1 MANTTVNFTD
11 LSKAPI
17 LVADAQINVSA
28 TDLTFIGKKY
38 PESYSKIIAENFL
51 HLLENFASSTE
62 PDKPVEG
69 QLWFNTN
76 SLQEVDSDVSDA
88 SNSFGLKIY
97 VGSTWLPLGIIKK
110 AAVSPSSGNL
120 TSSNLKKGDLYVDTS
135 KNQLYIYNGSGYSL
149 VGPFFNSFEKTGI
162 EVEEIIDS
170 ADNRAISVVTFF
182 IKARR
187 LAIFSDKSFKP
198 KLIYEGFK
206 IIKQGVNLSN
216 STFDIDTTFWGTS
229 EKAKNLIVGDTVVLG
244 NNFLRS
250 DVIST
255 TNFEFN
261 IRSNK
266 GLNLGPDGSFNIAN
280 DNTGAFLYNK
290 NSDSDI
296 DFRFKRA
303 DSTDSQTV
311 VRITGRNNGRVGIN
325 KTNPQEVLDV
335 TGNIQATGNF
345 LGSNLFATGNIELG
359 GKLTITN
366 NIEFATSP
374 NINIGKITNVNDIIP
389 RLGADL
395 GAQDKKWATIYVD
408 RIGSPQQYPLI
419 YGNIVANQLVVGGN
433 GRTQLAVEDLTNS
446 STTIKVLST
455 ADFPSSGT
463 LIIDNEEIT
472 YTSKLS
478 DRFTGITRGS
488 SAVNHSIGTFVFQKT
503 GTQQNFGTID
513 GLSRGLSS
521 PVTFV
526 TSNDSDIVF
535 EESGTGL
542 SSIAFQNAGQLK
554 TIKTKLNTNFIT
566 SKNMANIVKNEDL
579 FLIQDPSDNAYYK
592 VNKTALSNSLPTIPV
607 GTIILYTGS
616 LANIPA
622 GYYPCDGRELVK
634 TFDQK
639 LFNVIRYRFR
649 AEADLPSAGGTVD
662 TFCLPDLRSSVPNFY
677 PNQLL
682 KGLSYAITDLG
693 TTDWSTLGYTG
704 LLAPQVNTVFLA
716 TWNGPTHPGTGTGRA
731 RLADGL
737 HYIIFTGNL

>member
-1 MANTTVNFTD
+1 MAKTIINFSDPSKTSLEVND
-11 LSKAPI
+11 G
-17 LVADAQINVSA
+17 QINNNS
-28 TDLTFIGKKY
+28 TSLTYIGKKY

-51 HLLENFASSTE
+51 HLLENFASTAE
-62 PDKPVEG
+62 PNSPVQG
-69 QLWFNTN
+69 QLWFNPN
-76 SLQEVDSDVSDA
+76 NLQEVDSDIDSA
-88 SNSFGLKIY
+88 TNSFGLKMR
-97 VGSTWLPLGIIKK
+97 VGNSWLPIGVIKK

-120 TSSNLKKGDLYVDTS
+120 QSSNLKKGDLYVDTS

-170 ADNRAISVVTFF
+170 ADNRPISVVTFF

-187 LAIFSDKSFKP
+187 IAIFSDKTFTP

-206 IIKQGVNLSN
+206 NIKQGVNLSN
-216 STFDIDTTFWGTS
+216 SAFDIDTTFWGTS

-261 IRSNK
+261 VRSNK

-303 DSTDSQTV
+303 DSNDFTTV

-335 TGNIQATGNF
+335 TGNIQVTGNF
-345 LGSNLFATGNIELG
+345 IGTNLLASGNIDLG
-359 GKLTITN
+359 GKITVTN

-374 NINIGKITNVNDIIP
+374 NINIGKITNVNDILP
-389 RLGADL
+389 RNGADL
-395 GAQDKKWATIYVD
+395 GAEDTKWGTVYVE

-433 GRTQLAVEDLTNS
+433 GRTQLKSDLNNS
-446 STTIKVLST
+446 SVIILVETT
-455 ADFPSSGT
+455 ADFPASGT

-478 DRFTGITRGS
+478 DQFTGVTRGS
-488 SAVNHSIGTFVFQKT
+488 PAVNHSNGTFVFLKV

-521 PVTFV
+521 PITLV
-526 TSNDSDIVF
+526 TSADSDILF
-535 EESGTGL
+535 EESGTG
-542 SSIAFQNAGQLK
+542 STSIAFQNAGQLK
-554 TIKTKLNTNFIT
+554 TIKTTLNNNLIT
-566 SKNMANIVKNEDL
+566 SKTVGNLVKNEDL
-579 FLIQDPSDNAYYK
+579 FLIQDPNDNAYYK
-592 VNKTALSNSLPTIPV
+592 VSKNTLANSLPIVPI
-607 GTIILYTGS
+607 GTIILWTGS
-616 LANIPA
+616 LSNIPT
-622 GYYPCDGRELVK
+622 GYLPCDGRELVK
-634 TFDQK
+634 TFDQP
-639 LFNVIRYRFR
+639 LFNVIGYRYRTQG
-649 AEADLPSAGGTVD
+649 DLPSAGGTVD

-677 PNQLL
+677 ANQLL
-682 KGLSYAITDLG
+682 KGLSYAITDVG
-693 TTDWSTLGYTG
+693 TTDWSTLGFTG
-704 LLAPQVNTVFLA
+704 TPQVNSVFLA
-716 TWNGPTHPGTGTGRA
+716 AWSGATNPGTGTGRA

-737 HYIIFTGNL
+737 HYIIFTGKL

>member
-1 MANTTVNFTD
+1 MAKTIINYTD
-11 LSKAPI
+11 PSKAPI
-17 LVADAQINVSA
+17 EVNDGQINIVS

-51 HLLENFASSTE
+51 HVLENFANSTE
-62 PDKPVEG
+62 PNNPVQG
-69 QLWFNTN
+69 QIWFNTN

-88 SNSFGLKIY
+88 TNSYGLKIY
-97 VGSTWLPLGIIKK
+97 DGTSWLPLGVIKK
-110 AAVSPSSGNL
+110 AAVSPTSGNL
-120 TSSNLKKGDLYVDTS
+120 QSSNIKKGDLYVDTS

-170 ADNRAISVVTFF
+170 ADNKAISVVTFF

-187 LAIFSDKSFKP
+187 LAIFSDKSFTP

-206 IIKQGVNLSN
+206 TIKQGINLSN

-229 EKAKNLIVGDTVVLG
+229 EKAKNLLVGDTVVLG

-261 IRSNK
+261 VRSNK

-311 VRITGRNNGRVGIN
+311 VRITGRSGGRVGIN

-345 LGSNLFATGNIELG
+345 LGTNIIASGNIELG
-359 GKLTITN
+359 GKITITN

-374 NINIGKITNVNDIIP
+374 NVNIGKITNVNDILP
-389 RLGADL
+389 RDGADL
-395 GAQDKKWATIYVD
+395 GADDAKWSTIYVD

-433 GRTQLAVEDLTNS
+433 GRTQLDADLNNS
-446 STTIKVLST
+446 ATTIIVKST
-455 ADFPSSGT
+455 ADFPANGT

-478 DRFTGITRGS
+478 DRFTGVTRGS
-488 SAVNHSIGTFVFQKT
+488 PAVNHSNGTFVFLKV

-521 PVTFV
+521 PVTFT
-526 TSNDSDIVF
+526 TSTDSDIVF
-535 EESGTGL
+535 EESGTG
-542 SSIAFQNAGQLK
+542 STSIAFQNAGQLK
-554 TIKTKLNTNFIT
+554 TIKTKLNNNFIT
-566 SKNMANIVKNEDL
+566 SKTVANLVKNEDL
-579 FLIQDPSDNAYYK
+579 FLIQDPLDNAYYK
-592 VNKTALSNSLPTIPV
+592 ISKTTLSNSLPTIPI
-607 GTIILYTGS
+607 GTIILWTGS
-616 LANIPA
+616 LANIPS

-634 TFDQK
+634 TNDMN
-639 LFNVIRYRFR
+639 LFNVIGYRFR
-649 AEADLPSAGGTVD
+649 AEADLPSAGGSVQ
-662 TFCLPDLRSSVPNFY
+662 TFCLPDLRSSVPNFSA
-677 PNQLL
+677 NQLM

-693 TTDWSTLGYTG
+693 TTNWTTLGYTG
-704 LLAPQVNTVFLA
+704 LLAPVVNTVFLA
-716 TWNGPTHPGTGTGRA
+716 SWTGTTHPGTGTGRA

-737 HYIIFTGNL
+737 HYIIFTGKI

>member
-1 MANTTVNFTD
+1 MATIINFTD
-11 LSKAPI
+11 PSTTPI
-17 LVADAQINVSA
+17 QVADGQTDVVA

-51 HLLENFASSTE
+51 HILENFAYSNAPST
-62 PDKPVEG
+62 PVKG
-69 QLWFNTN
+69 QIWFNTN
-76 SLQEVDSDVSDA
+76 SLEEVDSDVGDA
-88 SNSFGLKIY
+88 TRSYGLKVY
-97 VGSTWLPLGIIKK
+97 DGSKWLPLGVIKK

-120 TSSNLKKGDLYVDTS
+120 QSSNLKKGDLYVDTS

-170 ADNRAISVVTFF
+170 ANNQPVSVVTFF

-187 LAIFSDKSFKP
+187 LAIFSDKTFTP

-206 IIKQGVNLSN
+206 NIKQGVNLSN
-216 STFDIDTTFWGTS
+216 SSFDIDTTFWGTS

-261 IRSNK
+261 VRSNK
-266 GLNLGPDGSFNIAN
+266 GLNLGPDASFNIAN

-311 VRITGRNNGRVGIN
+311 VRITGRSNGRVGIN

-345 LGSNLFATGNIELG
+345 LGTNLVASGNIELG
-359 GKLTITN
+359 GKITITN

-374 NINIGKITNVNDIIP
+374 NINIGKITNVNDILP
-389 RLGADL
+389 RDGADL
-395 GAQDKKWATIYVD
+395 GAEDSKWGTIYID
-408 RIGSPQQYPLI
+408 RIGSPQQFPLI
-419 YGNIVANQLVVGGN
+419 YGNIVANQLVVGGS
-433 GRTQLAVEDLTNS
+433 GRTQLKADLNTTAV
-446 STTIKVLST
+446 TILVEST
-455 ADFPSSGT
+455 ADFPANGT
-463 LIIDNEEIT
+463 LIIDNEEIA

-478 DRFTGITRGS
+478 DRFTGVTRGS
-488 SAVNHSIGTFVFQKT
+488 PAVNHSNGTFVFLKV

-521 PVTFV
+521 PVTFT
-526 TSNDSDIVF
+526 TSTDSDIVF
-535 EESGTGL
+535 EESVTG
-542 SSIAFQNAGQLK
+542 STSISFQNAGQLK
-554 TIKTKLNTNFIT
+554 TIKTKLNNNFIT
-566 SKNMANIVKNEDL
+566 SKTVANIVKNEDL
-579 FLIQDPSDNAYYK
+579 FLIQDPLDNAYYK
-592 VNKTALSNSLPTIPV
+592 INKTTLSNSLPTIPI
-607 GTIILYTGS
+607 GTIILWTGS

-622 GYYPCDGRELVK
+622 GYYPCDGRELIK

-639 LFNVIRYRFR
+639 LFNVIGYRYR

-677 PNQLL
+677 ANQLM

-693 TTDWSTLGYTG
+693 TTNWATLGYTG
-704 LLAPQVNTVFLA
+704 LAAPVVNTVFLA
-716 TWNGPTHPGTGTGRA
+716 TWTGNTHPGTGTGRA

-737 HYIIFTGNL
+737 HYLIFTGNL